1 MQVMKNSENRLLLV
15 FLSLIVA
22 GMFGACTKEGE
33 IVVTPKLLNEYV
45 AEMGPF
51 VNAELPIVRNCVV
64 GYDKGNYSVSL
75 NAVAATSLSL
85 VKAAYLTVLKAD
97 SALIVSPTVTIPQ
110 LVAGNQSLGAPG
122 KVFWTGVNLCDKRPL
137 NDAITAA
144 NTLNNSILAGTAPGT
159 VPLAAKTT
167 FTADIKTATTT
178 RDATTT
184 TIDRQVTQAMDK
196 LKTATATFNAAIIK

>member
-1 MQVMKNSENRLLLV
+1 MKNLENKILLFL
-15 FLSLIVA
+15 LSLILI
-22 GMFGACTKEGE
+22 GTSNSCTREGA
-33 IVVTPKLLNEYV
+33 IVVIPKLLNEYV

-51 VNAELPIVRNCVV
+51 VNAELPIVRNSIV

-75 NAVAATSLSL
+75 NAVTVTALTT

-97 SALIVSPTVTIPQ
+97 SALIASPTVTIPQ
-110 LVAGNQSLGAPG
+110 LVAGNQTLGAPG
-122 KVFWTGVNLCDKRPL
+122 KVFWTGINMCDKRSL
-137 NDAITAA
+137 NDAITNA
-144 NTLNNSILAGTAPGT
+144 NTLNNSVPAGTTPGT

-167 FTADIKTATTT
+167 YTTDIKTATTT

-184 TIDRQVTQAMDK
+184 TIDRQVTEAIDK

>member
-1 MQVMKNSENRLLLV
+1 MKNLENKFLLFL
-15 FLSLIVA
+15 LSLIMG
-22 GMFGACTKEGE
+22 GMFSACTKEGE
-33 IVVTPKLLNEYV
+33 IVVTSKMLNEYV

-51 VNAELPIVRNCVV
+51 VNAELPKVRSSVV

-75 NAVAATSLSL
+75 NAVPATALTV

-97 SALIVSPTVTIPQ
+97 SALIVSPAVTIPQ
-110 LVAGNQSLGAPG
+110 LVAGNQTLGAPG
-122 KVFWTGVNLCDKRPL
+122 KVFWTGINLCDKRPL

-144 NTLNNSILAGTAPGT
+144 TTLNNSVPAGTTPGT

-167 FTADIKTATTT
+167 YSNDIKIATTT

-184 TIDRQVTQAMDK
+184 TIDRQVTMAIDK
-196 LKTATATFNAAIIK
+196 LKTATTAFNAAIIK

>member
-1 MQVMKNSENRLLLV
+1 MQNMKTSENKILLL
-15 FLSLIVA
+15 FLSLII
-22 GMFGACTKEGE
+22 GGLFNACTKEGE
-33 IVVTPKLLNEYV
+33 IVVTPKVLSEYI
-45 AEMGPF
+45 ADMKPF
-51 VNAELPIVRNCVV
+51 VMAELPVVRNCVV

-75 NAVAATSLSL
+75 NAVSKTALTV

-97 SALIVSPTVTIPQ
+97 SALLVSPTVTIPQ
-110 LVAGNQSLGAPG
+110 LIEGNKTLGAPG
-122 KVFWTGVNLCDKRPL
+122 KVYWTGINLCDKRPL

-144 NTLNNSILAGTAPGT
+144 TTLNNSVPAGTTPGT

-167 FTADIKTATTT
+167 YTNDIKTASTT

-184 TIDRQVTQAMDK
+184 TIDRQVTEAIAK

>member
-1 MQVMKNSENRLLLV
+1 MKNLENKLLLLM
-15 FLSLIVA
+15 LSIILG
-22 GMFGACTKEGE
+22 GMLNSCTKEGE

-51 VNAELPIVRNCVV
+51 VNAELPKVRSCVV
-64 GYDKGNYSVSL
+64 GWDKANYSVTL
-75 NAVAATSLSL
+75 NAVPATALTA
-85 VKAAYLTVLKAD
+85 VKAAYLAVLKAD
-97 SALIVSPTVTIPQ
+97 SALIVSPMVTIPQ
-110 LVAGNQSLGAPG
+110 LVAGNQTLGAPG
-122 KVFWTGVNLCDKRPL
+122 KVFWTGINLCDKRPL

-144 NTLNNSILAGTAPGT
+144 TTLNNSVPAGTTPGT

-167 FTADIKTATTT
+167 YTNDIKIATTT

-184 TIDRQVTQAMDK
+184 TIDRQVTAAIDK

>member
-1 MQVMKNSENRLLLV
+1 MKNLENKFLLFL
-15 FLSLIVA
+15 LSLIMG
-22 GMFGACTKEGE
+22 GMFSACTKEGE
-33 IVVTPKLLNEYV
+33 IVVTPKMLNEYV

-51 VNAELPIVRNCVV
+51 VNAELPKVRSSVV

-75 NAVAATSLSL
+75 NAVPATALTV

-97 SALIVSPTVTIPQ
+97 SALIVSPAVTIPQ
-110 LVAGNQSLGAPG
+110 LVAGNQTLGAPG
-122 KVFWTGVNLCDKRPL
+122 KVFWTGINLCDKRPL

-144 NTLNNSILAGTAPGT
+144 TTLNNSVPAGTTPGT

-167 FTADIKTATTT
+167 YSNDIKIATTT

-184 TIDRQVTQAMDK
+184 TIDRQVTMAIDK
-196 LKTATATFNAAIIK
+196 LKTATTAFNAAIIK

>member
-1 MQVMKNSENRLLLV
+1 
-15 FLSLIVA
+15 
-22 GMFGACTKEGE
+22 
-33 IVVTPKLLNEYV
+33 
-45 AEMGPF
+45 
-51 VNAELPIVRNCVV
+51 
-64 GYDKGNYSVSL
+64 
-75 NAVAATSLSL
+75 
-85 VKAAYLTVLKAD
+85 
-97 SALIVSPTVTIPQ
+97 
-110 LVAGNQSLGAPG
+110 
-122 KVFWTGVNLCDKRPL
+122 VFWTGVNLCDKRPL

>member
-1 MQVMKNSENRLLLV
+1 MKFIVKIRQSILMVMALGVGLYS
-15 FLSLIVA
+15 
-22 GMFGACTKEGE
+22 CTKEGA

-45 AEMGPF
+45 AEMAPF
-51 VNAELPIVRNCVV
+51 VNAELPIVRICVV
-64 GYDKGNYSVSL
+64 GYDKNNYSVSL
-75 NAVAATSLSL
+75 NAVPATALTV
-85 VKAAYLTVLKAD
+85 VKAAYLTVLKTD

-110 LVAGNQSLGAPG
+110 LVAGNQTLGAPG
-122 KVFWTGVNLCDKRPL
+122 KVFWTGINMCDKRPL

-144 NTLNNSILAGTAPGT
+144 TTLNNSVPAGTTPGT

-167 FTADIKTATTT
+167 YTADIKTASTT

-184 TIDRQVTQAMDK
+184 TIDRQVKEAIDK